1 MLSTDID
8 SLPLRGALAA
18 ADHQRR
24 KNETEKQ
31 ERKVNV
37 LIKRQ
42 HKHYSN
48 SDILCLMAKYSL
60 GLLIFKQ
67 FSKVFFYISVVIKF

>member
-1 MLSTDID
+1 MIKVAKT
-8 SLPLRGALAA
+8 
-18 ADHQRR
+18 
-24 KNETEKQ
+24 KKKQ

-67 FSKVFFYISVVIKF
+67 FSNVFFLYFSRY

>member
-1 MLSTDID
+1 MIKVAKT
-8 SLPLRGALAA
+8 
-18 ADHQRR
+18 
-24 KNETEKQ
+24 KKKQ

-48 SDILCLMAKYSL
+48 SHILCLMAKYSL
-60 GLLIFKQ
+60 GVLIFKQ
-67 FSKVFFYISVVIKF
+67 FSKVFFIFQLLLSFKTINHRNDGY

>member
-1 MLSTDID
+1 MFRSG
-8 SLPLRGALAA
+8 SLAE
-18 ADHQRR
+18 ADHQSS
-24 KNETEKQ
+24 KTKKKQ

-48 SDILCLMAKYSL
+48 SNILCLMAKYSL
-60 GLLIFKQ
+60 GLLIFKE
-67 FSKVFFYISVVIKF
+67 FSKVFLHFGRYLTINK

>member
-1 MLSTDID
+1 MIKVAKT
-8 SLPLRGALAA
+8 
-18 ADHQRR
+18 
-24 KNETEKQ
+24 KKKQ

-48 SDILCLMAKYSL
+48 SVILCLMAKYSL

-67 FSKVFFYISVVIKF
+67 FSKGFFFYISVVIKFYHRNDGY